1 MAYKTAE
8 QIVSVDSAYNQRL
21 TEKEAPNAP
30 TFLQLLGKFGIAAF
44 QNVFVESDFSKSALG
59 VVGDMG
65 DEREF
70 ADIARDGYL
79 NGNNAE
85 IVKIARET
93 AKNLAKMYTKAN
105 APKENPNAEKV
116 ISEDLVVKTSQNKQP
131 QEMAKKPNLPQLPG
145 V

>member
-1 MAYKTAE
+1 
-8 QIVSVDSAYNQRL
+8 
-21 TEKEAPNAP
+21 
-30 TFLQLLGKFGIAAF
+30 
-44 QNVFVESDFSKSALG
+44 
-59 VVGDMG
+59 MG

-93 AKNLAKMYTKAN
+93 AKNLAKMYTNAN